1 MTTDCPTCLLLGR
14 DTCVLDDALA
24 EHAEQAEALALLDDT
39 DYEVGLAW

>member
-24 EHAEQAEALALLDDT
+24 EGALLDDGI